1 MPRLTQ
7 HPIQHLLPALLLLAA
22 ANAGAAALNPTLNLC
37 PGMTGTETGTRILDS
52 VLRPS
57 GASLQLLLHEGRIAD
72 CETITLQY
80 PPRWARL
87 LDHAGAQRYTAGMML
102 QTGRGESRSSA
113 PQDVIELDTAAA
125 GAGPAGPAL
134 MMPGSEL
141 LPRLQAGTFGA
152 EGRASLRRDGDRLVL
167 ECGAGERP
175 AGALL
180 RGGRL
185 SLPAAARLAL
195 RVDAEATAAF
205 RIAAADAAHDSRGD
219 ALTLG
224 SLDGN
229 RHAVQLEL
237 PQSLDNRNWRSW
249 VLECPRNEARL
260 TLHGLRLAAA
270 AGSGTRS
277 RALWVWQPQY
287 WRQQDVQLFELL
299 AAQNANTVYISVPLQ
314 GEPPEV
320 EQPAALQ
327 RFIGEASRRGL
338 QVWAV
343 AGDPR
348 AVLPGERQKYAALAE
363 ALASYNR
370 KAPPASRLAGLQLD
384 IEPYL
389 NPGYAHDP
397 EGWLAAY
404 VETLALIRPR
414 AAMPIDVAVPFWWG
428 GQRLRGSLFLDA
440 LKPLVEMVTVMNYR
454 TDAQQL
460 MTFAEPFLSWGTA
473 NGKQIRIGLESG
485 PIPDESLHVYRRAGS
500 GDLWLMNIGRQH
512 AVLLMLDAAR
522 ANPAGISYSHSHTIN
537 RGGDQVTFQRNP
549 EALRKLLPQLEDLWR
564 AWPSFA
570 GVALH
575 GLDQ

>member
-1 MPRLTQ
+1 MLR
-7 HPIQHLLPALLLLAA
+7 LLPALLLFAA
-22 ANAGAAALNPTLNLC
+22 THAGAATLNLC
-37 PGMTGTETGTRILDS
+37 PDKTAPAGARILDS

-57 GASLQLLLHEGRIAD
+57 GEPLQLLLHEDGIAG
-72 CETITLQY
+72 CETITLEHQ
-80 PPRWARL
+80 PRWARL
-87 LDHAGAQRYTAGMML
+87 LDRSSAQRLTTGMML
-102 QTGRGESRSSA
+102 QTARGEPRSTA
-113 PQDVIELDTAAA
+113 PQDVIQQDSSSQGNEAAA
-125 GAGPAGPAL
+125 PAL
-134 MMPGSEL
+134 LLPGTEL
-141 LPRLQAGTFGA
+141 LPLLQASTFGT
-152 EGRASLRRDGDRLVL
+152 EGRASLRRSGNQLVL
-167 ECGAGERP
+167 ECSAGERP

-180 RGGRL
+180 RGSNH
-185 SLPAAARLAL
+185 SLPAGVRLAL

-205 RIAAADAAHDSRGD
+205 RIAAADAARDTRGD

-224 SLDGN
+224 SFEGN
-229 RHAVQLEL
+229 RRTLQLEL
-237 PQSLDNRNWRSW
+237 PQSLDTRNWRAW
-249 VLECPRNEARL
+249 VLECPRSEARL

-270 AGSGTRS
+270 TGSDTRA
-277 RALWVWQPQY
+277 RALWIWQPQY
-287 WRQQDVQLFELL
+287 WQQQDAKLFELL

-314 GEPPEV
+314 GEPSEV

-348 AVLPGERQKYAALAE
+348 AVLPGERQKYAALAD

-370 KAPPASRLAGLQLD
+370 KTPPASRLAGLQLD

-389 NPGYAHDP
+389 NRGYAHDP

-414 AAMPIDVAVPFWWG
+414 AAMPLDVAVPFWWG
-428 GQRLRGSLFLDA
+428 RQPLRGGLFLDA
-440 LKPLVEMVTVMNYR
+440 LKPLVDMVTVMNYR

-460 MTFAEPFLSWGTA
+460 MSFAEPFLSWGTA
-473 NGKQIRIGLESG
+473 NSKQIRIGLESG
-485 PIPDESLHVYRRAGS
+485 PIPDESLHVYRRASS
-500 GDLWLMNIGRQH
+500 GDLWLINIGREH
-512 AVLLMLDAAR
+512 AALLMLDAAR

-575 GLDQ
+575 GMDQE